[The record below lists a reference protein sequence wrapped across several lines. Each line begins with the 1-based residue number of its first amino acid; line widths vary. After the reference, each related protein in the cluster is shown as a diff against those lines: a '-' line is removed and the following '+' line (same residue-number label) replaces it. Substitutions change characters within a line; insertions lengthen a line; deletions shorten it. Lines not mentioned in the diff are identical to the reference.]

1 VVSKDYTDFVIGSPI
16 ELEQIDFLG
25 GPGIKCE
32 LDELNKKIDFSN
44 SIAKGQWTCI
54 YKVKNEVTAVPK
66 LFSVDVFVQD
76 PSGGPIYFLPF
87 TDKFKGLFTIKEDD
101 TDKFF
106 VDMKEHFIDI
116 DGRKIT
122 YEIKDTNQVSL
133 VNLENDMFYMSVK
146 NTNAAKDT
154 ITIVAST
161 VDGGSTEVDVTIVVV
176 NVPNPPRLLLD
187 KVYKAYEN
195 EKFSLDFPKVD
206 DDDEKIFYTF
216 EGLQDW
222 ITFDSTNSKLTGTA
236 PSLDGKILDFS
247 VSVLAKDEVSAAEP
261 IDFIIQIDRN
271 QTTGL
276 ELKALNHHV
285 LQIFYPGYHQLQ
297 VLNANGAIE
306 ASYYFNDVK
315 TIHQMDRHKI
325 LLVDGV
331 QVNLPGSHPRE

>member
-1 VVSKDYTDFVIGSPI
+1 
-16 ELEQIDFLG
+16 
-25 GPGIKCE
+25 
-32 LDELNKKIDFSN
+32 
-44 SIAKGQWTCI
+44 
-54 YKVKNEVTAVPK
+54 
-66 LFSVDVFVQD
+66 
-76 PSGGPIYFLPF
+76 
-87 TDKFKGLFTIKEDD
+87 
-101 TDKFF
+101 
-106 VDMKEHFIDI
+106 
-116 DGRKIT
+116 
-122 YEIKDTNQVSL
+122 
-133 VNLENDMFYMSVK
+133 MSVK
-146 NTNAAKDT
+146 NTDEKQDP

-161 VDGGSTEVDVTIVVV
+161 ANGGATEVVVRIVVD
-176 NVPNPPRLLLD
+176 NVQNPPRLFLD
-187 KVYKAYEN
+187 KVYKTIEN
-195 EKFSLDFPKVD
+195 EKFSLEFPKVD
-206 DDDEKIFYTF
+206 DDSNKISYTF
-216 EGLQDW
+216 DGLQDW
-222 ITFDSTNSKLTGTA
+222 IEFDATSSKLTGTA

-247 VSVLAKDEVSAAEP
+247 VSVIAEDEFEAAEP